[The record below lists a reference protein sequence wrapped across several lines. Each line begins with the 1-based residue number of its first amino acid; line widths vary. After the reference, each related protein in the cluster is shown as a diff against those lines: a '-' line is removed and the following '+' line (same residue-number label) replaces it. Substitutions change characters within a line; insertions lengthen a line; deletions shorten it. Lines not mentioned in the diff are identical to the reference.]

1 MQQKFIFVTGGVL
14 SGLGKGIAA
23 ASIGH
28 ILSHKYNVVPIKM
41 DGYLNTDPG
50 TMNPQEHGEV
60 FVLDD
65 GTEVDMDFGH
75 YERYFNCTC
84 TKEQSITMGKVF
96 SDIQKKER
104 RGDYLG
110 KTVQLIPHV
119 TDLIKEK
126 IKIAGENA
134 EIVIVEVGGTV
145 GDIESELFLEAI
157 RQLSSELEEENSM
170 FVHLTYVPIPP
181 HVGEPKTKPTQ
192 QSVKLLLERGIR
204 PDIILARCT
213 DKISDQIKDKI
224 ALFCNVKK
232 NHVISAHDVRNIYE
246 IPEIYV
252 EQNMIHLLN
261 KKLGLELSEEV
272 DLRWIDLTKNLSMLD
287 KEDPIKVAICGKYTG
302 LEDSYASIIE
312 ALTHCKAKTKKQIEI
327 KMIDTSN
334 LESDEDVKK
343 ELEGIDAV
351 IVSGGFGNRGTEGKI
366 KVIKY
371 VRENDIPFLGIC
383 LGLQLAVIEF
393 LRNICG
399 IKEATSEEFNPTS
412 EYQAIK
418 YLPGQSAKMDIGGT
432 LRLGSYDAKIRLGTK
447 IHDVYSSD
455 DVNERHRHRYEVSP
469 KYHSIL
475 ENNGMSLAGMSSD
488 GMLVE
493 FISLEKHSYFVG
505 TQAHPEL
512 KSKLE
517 NPAPLFLGLIE
528 SVIKRKDI

>member
-28 ILSHKYNVVPIKM
+28 ILSHKYNVVPVKM

-50 TMNPQEHGEV
+50 TMNPKEHGEV

-84 TKEQSITMGKVF
+84 TKEQSITMGRVF

-126 IKIAGENA
+126 IKIAAGNA

-145 GDIESELFLEAI
+145 GDIESELFIETI
-157 RQLSSELEEENSM
+157 KQLGSELGEMNCM

-192 QSVKLLLERGIR
+192 QSVKLLLERGIK

-224 ALFCNVKK
+224 ALFCNVRRED
-232 NHVISAHDVRNIYE
+232 VISAHDVKNIYE

-252 EQNMIHLLN
+252 KQNMIHLLN
-261 KKLGLELSEEV
+261 TKLELELSKEV
-272 DLRWIDLTKNLSMLD
+272 DLRWIDLTKSLGVLE
-287 KEDPIKVAICGKYTG
+287 KENPIKVAICGKYTG

-327 KMIDTSN
+327 EMIETSN
-334 LESDEDVKK
+334 LENDEDVKRI
-343 ELEGIDAV
+343 LEGVDAI
-351 IVSGGFGNRGTEGKI
+351 IVPGGFGNRGTEGKI

-371 VRENDIPFLGIC
+371 ARENNIPFLGIC

-393 LRNICG
+393 LRNVC
-399 IKEATSEEFNPTS
+399 EVRDATSEEFDLIS
-412 EYQAIK
+412 EHQVIK
-418 YLPGQSAKMDIGGT
+418 YLPGQNIKIDIGGT
-432 LRLGSYDAKIRLGTK
+432 LRLGSYNARIKLGTK
-447 IHDVYSSD
+447 IYDAYNSENID
-455 DVNERHRHRYEVSP
+455 ERHRHRYEVNP

-475 ENNGMSLAGMSSD
+475 ENNGMSLAGMSEN

-493 FISLEKHSYFVG
+493 FISLEQHPYFIG
-505 TQAHPEL
+505 TQAHPEF

-517 NPAPLFLGLIE
+517 KPAPLFLGLIE
-528 SVIKRKDI
+528 SAIKRKST